1 MKKYLL
7 FLIVFV
13 ATSALMFSCIEIE
26 EDSFDESLLVG
37 KWESGT
43 LFYKYNYDGTGST
56 WDQADDV
63 TEEEAQEFTWTLVE
77 AELTHIH
84 IMELGGTVPKVY
96 TVTKL
101 TETTLEYE
109 DSFGKTFSFSKVAV
123 SNSP

>member
-1 MKKYLL
+1 MKKILLYL
-7 FLIVFV
+7 FV
-13 ATSALMFSCIEIE
+13 SLATSAFMFSCIEIE

-43 LFYKYNYDGTGST
+43 LFYNYNYDGTGST
-56 WDQADDV
+56 WDEGDDV

-77 AELTHIH
+77 DELTHIH
-84 IMELGGTVPKVY
+84 IMEIGGTVPKIY

-109 DSFGKTFSFSKVAV
+109 DGFGVKSSFAKVTV
-123 SNSP
+123 SP

>member
-1 MKKYLL
+1 
-7 FLIVFV
+7 
-13 ATSALMFSCIEIE
+13 MFSCIEIE

-43 LFYKYNYDGTGST
+43 LFYKYNYDGTGAT
-56 WDQADDV
+56 WDERDDV
-63 TEEEAQEFTWTLVE
+63 TEDEAQEFTWTLVE

-84 IMELGGTVPKVY
+84 ILEMGGTVPKVY